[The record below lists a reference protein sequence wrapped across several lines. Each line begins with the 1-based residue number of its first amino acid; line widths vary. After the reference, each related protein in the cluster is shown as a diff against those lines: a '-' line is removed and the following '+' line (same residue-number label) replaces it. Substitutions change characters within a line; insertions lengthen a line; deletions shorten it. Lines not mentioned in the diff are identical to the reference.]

1 MLLPVLR
8 LLQDLDL
15 PGRIRLAETEL
26 KNARQKLRQHQRLR
40 DIVEKRDEA
49 PPGFH

>member
-1 MLLPVLR
+1 VL
-8 LLQDLDL
+8 
-15 PGRIRLAETEL
+15 E
-26 KNARQKLRQHQRLR
+26 LRQHQRLR